1 MDIDLL
7 SKMIGELILDH
18 DELSLPGLGTFVA
31 EEVPAS
37 FSDRGYTVNPP
48 YRKLSFYQRPEND
61 HLLIDF
67 YASSNGV
74 SFKDASLIIVRFLD
88 EMKTLLKEKKVIV
101 LPGLGRLRATRENN
115 FFFVP
120 DADLD
125 IYPEGFGLR
134 PVSMK
139 NHTESQAELSSA
151 VGKLSGMLFSEPA
164 GEPVSEAVSPAAE
177 PSATS
182 NVEAPQSA
190 SVSQGSP
197 AAAEA
202 PANPVP
208 DNELSEPVA
217 DVTPEVDVKEEVEK
231 DPVVEH
237 KEESPE
243 MVTPEAET
251 QAETKKTVPEKKE
264 EKKEKKEE
272 EKKEDTE
279 AEKEDRAEESGKE
292 GTKGRTGL
300 AAGLKVLIGVA
311 VLAAVALG
319 VFLLLAHVAPDFIDS
334 LLYTPQEL
342 EILNYPLD

>member
-48 YRKLSFYQRPEND
+48 YRKLSFYQRPETD

-67 YASSNGV
+67 YASSNDV

-125 IYPEGFGLR
+125 IYPDGFGLR

-164 GEPVSEAVSPAAE
+164 PELVTEVILPAAE

-190 SVSQGSP
+190 GVSQGSP

-208 DNELSEPVA
+208 DNELSEPAA

-231 DPVVEH
+231 EPVVEN

-251 QAETKKTVPEKKE
+251 PAETKKTVPEKKE
-264 EKKEKKEE
+264 EKKEE

-300 AAGLKVLIGVA
+300 AGGLKVLIGVA

>member
-31 EEVPAS
+31 EDMPAA

-61 HLLIDF
+61 HLLVDF
-67 YASSNGV
+67 YARSNNV
-74 SFKDASLIIVRFLD
+74 SFDDASLIIVRFLD
-88 EMKTLLKEKKVIV
+88 EMKSILKEKKVIV

-125 IYPEGFGLR
+125 IYPDGFGLR

-164 GEPVSEAVSPAAE
+164 AEPVKEAVTPAAE

-182 NVEAPQSA
+182 NP
-190 SVSQGSP
+190 VS
-197 AAAEA
+197 
-202 PANPVP
+202 
-208 DNELSEPVA
+208 DNELPEPVA
-217 DVTPEVDVKEEVEK
+217 DTTPEVEVKKETENEPFEESSERVVPKAVTPEVERKE
-231 DPVVEH
+231 
-237 KEESPE
+237 
-243 MVTPEAET
+243 
-251 QAETKKTVPEKKE
+251 
-264 EKKEKKEE
+264 
-272 EKKEDTE
+272 
-279 AEKEDRAEESGKE
+279 RAEEEETESA
-292 GTKGRTGL
+292 KGRDGL
-300 AAGLKVLIGVA
+300 AGGLKVLIGIA
-311 VLAAVALG
+311 VLVVLALG
-319 VFLLLAHVAPDFIDS
+319 VFLLLAHVAPDFVDS
-334 LLYTPQEL
+334 LLYTREEL
-342 EILNYPLD
+342 EILNYPLQ

>member
-67 YASSNGV
+67 YASSNNV
-74 SFKDASLIIVRFLD
+74 SFQDASLIIVRFLD

-125 IYPEGFGLR
+125 IYPDGFGLR

-164 GEPVSEAVSPAAE
+164 AEPVEETADPVAE

-182 NVEAPQSA
+182 NPIPVLQPVEEA
-190 SVSQGSP
+190 VKEP
-197 AAAEA
+197 AASGVEEKTETVIEEKTEA
-202 PANPVP
+202 VI
-208 DNELSEPVA
+208 E
-217 DVTPEVDVKEEVEK
+217 
-231 DPVVEH
+231 
-237 KEESPE
+237 
-243 MVTPEAET
+243 
-251 QAETKKTVPEKKE
+251 EKKE
-264 EKKEKKEE
+264 ENPA
-272 EKKEDTE
+272 T
-279 AEKEDRAEESGKE
+279 AAEEPKVSAEEIRESAAGEKSGE
-292 GTKGRTGL
+292 EAPESRTGL
-300 AAGLKVLIGVA
+300 AAGLKVLIGAA
-311 VLAAVALG
+311 VLAVLLLG

>member
-67 YASSNGV
+67 YASSNNV
-74 SFKDASLIIVRFLD
+74 SFQDASLIIVRFLD

-125 IYPEGFGLR
+125 IYPDGFGLR

-164 GEPVSEAVSPAAE
+164 AEPVEEVAAPVAE

-182 NVEAPQSA
+182 NPVPVLQLAEEAVKEPAVPGVEEKTETVIEEKSGEEAP
-190 SVSQGSP
+190 
-197 AAAEA
+197 
-202 PANPVP
+202 
-208 DNELSEPVA
+208 
-217 DVTPEVDVKEEVEK
+217 
-231 DPVVEH
+231 
-237 KEESPE
+237 ES
-243 MVTPEAET
+243 
-251 QAETKKTVPEKKE
+251 
-264 EKKEKKEE
+264 
-272 EKKEDTE
+272 
-279 AEKEDRAEESGKE
+279 
-292 GTKGRTGL
+292 RTGL
-300 AAGLKVLIGVA
+300 AAGLKILIGAA
-311 VLAAVALG
+311 VLAVLSLG

>member
-67 YASSNGV
+67 YASSNNV
-74 SFKDASLIIVRFLD
+74 SFQDASLIIVRFLD

-125 IYPEGFGLR
+125 IYPDGFGLR

-164 GEPVSEAVSPAAE
+164 AEPVEEVATPVAE

-182 NVEAPQSA
+182 N
-190 SVSQGSP
+190 
-197 AAAEA
+197 
-202 PANPVP
+202 PVP
-208 DNELSEPVA
+208 DNESSEPVA
-217 DVTPEVDVKEEVEK
+217 DVIPDVDVKKEVDEE
-231 DPVVEH
+231 PVVE
-237 KEESPE
+237 KKDDSRE
-243 MVTPEAET
+243 MVTPEEAG
-251 QAETKKTVPEKKE
+251 KPVSEKKE
-264 EKKEKKEE
+264 EGKAETEVKA
-272 EKKEDTE
+272 E
-279 AEKEDRAEESGKE
+279 AEKNERAEEERVES
-292 GTKGRTGL
+292 TKNRDGL
-300 AAGLKVLIGVA
+300 AAGLKVLIGAA
-311 VLAAVALG
+311 VLAVLSLG

>member
-101 LPGLGRLRATRENN
+101 MPGLGRLRATRENN

-164 GEPVSEAVSPAAE
+164 GEPVTEAVSPAAE

-182 NVEAPQSA
+182 NP
-190 SVSQGSP
+190 VS
-197 AAAEA
+197 
-202 PANPVP
+202 
-208 DNELSEPVA
+208 DNELPEPVA
-217 DVTPEVDVKEEVEK
+217 DTTPEVEVKKETENEPFEESSERVAPKAVTPEVTDN
-231 DPVVEH
+231 P
-237 KEESPE
+237 
-243 MVTPEAET
+243 
-251 QAETKKTVPEKKE
+251 VPEKRVEITVEKRAETDVKPEVERKE
-264 EKKEKKEE
+264 RTEE
-272 EKKEDTE
+272 EVTE
-279 AEKEDRAEESGKE
+279 S
-292 GTKGRTGL
+292 TKGGTGL

-319 VFLLLAHVAPDFIDS
+319 VFLLLAHLAPDFIDS

>member
-67 YASSNGV
+67 YASSNNV
-74 SFKDASLIIVRFLD
+74 SFQDASLIIVRFLD

-125 IYPEGFGLR
+125 IYPDGFGLR

-164 GEPVSEAVSPAAE
+164 AEPVEEVAAPVAE

-182 NVEAPQSA
+182 NPVPVLQPAEEA
-190 SVSQGSP
+190 VKEP
-197 AAAEA
+197 AAPGVEEKTETET
-202 PANPVP
+202 VI
-208 DNELSEPVA
+208 EEKTE
-217 DVTPEVDVKEEVEK
+217 DVTE
-231 DPVVEH
+231 
-237 KEESPE
+237 
-243 MVTPEAET
+243 
-251 QAETKKTVPEKKE
+251 EKKE
-264 EKKEKKEE
+264 ENPA
-272 EKKEDTE
+272 T
-279 AEKEDRAEESGKE
+279 AAEESKVPAEEIREPAAPDVEEKTETVIEEKSGE
-292 GTKGRTGL
+292 EAPESRTGL
-300 AAGLKVLIGVA
+300 AAGLKILIGAA
-311 VLAAVALG
+311 VLAVLSLG